1 MNTKI
6 RNLEDNIIA
15 LLNAEN
21 DVPLECKRLIL
32 CDILR
37 ITTTASDK
45 AIMQEMESDNAE
57 SLQ

>member
-15 LLNAEN
+15 LLNAE
-21 DVPLECKRLIL
+21 DDIPLECKRLIL

-37 ITTTASDK
+37 ITTAASDK
-45 AIMQEMESDNAE
+45 AIMQEMEKENAE
-57 SLQ
+57 SL

>member
-6 RNLEDNIIA
+6 RNLEDSIIA

-32 CDILR
+32 CDIVRL
-37 ITTTASDK
+37 ITTASDK

>member
-1 MNTKI
+1 MNQKI

-21 DVPLECKRLIL
+21 DVPLECKRLIV

-37 ITTTASDK
+37 IITTASDK
-45 AIMQEMESDNAE
+45 AIVQEMESENAE
-57 SLQ
+57 STQ

>member
-15 LLNAEN
+15 LLNAET

-32 CDILR
+32 CDVLR
-37 ITTTASDK
+37 ITTMASDK
-45 AIMQEMESDNAE
+45 AIMQEMESNNAE
-57 SLQ
+57 SL